1 MHSPTWLRQIMYC
14 RQAHPLPLTYRV
26 VAERAHAQPDLAQ
39 VEHVLQAGRLA
50 QVDPMGDVL
59 AQHVGRH
66 KVVNVAGLQAGR
78 GSEGEGE
85 LHRWIPWACR
95 AVCVGGRGTKGR
107 SRSPACNTC
116 PCRAPAMTTCRLPA
130 LKPPNCHR
138 HRLTSPACGR
148 KAKVFMPRASL
159 NLLRV

>member
-1 MHSPTWLRQIMYC
+1 MKGRTMAPHHQRGERRHRGFRKLQQHGGIQDEVSAVELVCEAEFLKWRCYRKARSPFQSTRPP
-14 RQAHPLPLTYRV
+14 PLPLTYRV

-66 KVVNVAGLQAGR
+66 KVVYVAGLQAGR

-85 LHRWIPWACR
+85 LHRWGNANE
-95 AVCVGGRGTKGR
+95 A
-107 SRSPACNTC
+107 
-116 PCRAPAMTTCRLPA
+116 
-130 LKPPNCHR
+130 
-138 HRLTSPACGR
+138 
-148 KAKVFMPRASL
+148 
-159 NLLRV
+159 